1 MVGVA
6 MHDTLTGLT
15 QSGAGLT
22 LVLILIA
29 LIAHEPWRWAGLMLG
44 RGVSVDSE
52 IFLWVRLVSTALV
65 AGLVMRVI
73 AFPAGALESVAL
85 GARLLALFGGVVVFL
100 VSGRNLAVGVLG
112 GALSLVLA
120 GLLFA

>member
-1 MVGVA
+1 M
-6 MHDTLTGLT
+6 MHDMFAGLA
-15 QSGAGLT
+15 GDGLGLT

-29 LIAHEPWRWAGLMLG
+29 LVAHEPWRWAGLKLG

-52 IFLWVRLVSTALV
+52 VFVWVRLVSTALV
-65 AGLVMRVI
+65 AGLVMRII

-85 GARLLALFGGVVVFL
+85 GVRLVALLGGVLVFYI
-100 VSGRNLAVGVLG
+100 SGRSLAIGVLG

>member
-1 MVGVA
+1 

-73 AFPAGALESVAL
+73 AFTAGALESVAL